1 MSSRRP
7 PGERSETRGPGIER
21 RGVRPWTPDRRRAPS
36 GARKA
41 GVIVLAALLLLAAC
55 ARSVTL
61 PEPPAN
67 SPFRS
72 MRSETI
78 PPPSVTG
85 ESAGQHAPPE
95 GVGSGGIDFG
105 AWRKANPAVY
115 GYAFEAQMRTRYAGK
130 SVQEARTDLEA
141 NGFSCGGAPALQCRI
156 EIMEA
161 DCAKDWYVVFESG
174 RTAPAAGFDVMCLG
188 AR

>member
-1 MSSRRP
+1 M
-7 PGERSETRGPGIER
+7 
-21 RGVRPWTPDRRRAPS
+21 
-36 GARKA
+36 KA
-41 GVIVLAALLLLAAC
+41 GALVLAALLLAAC

-72 MRSETI
+72 MRGQTI
-78 PPPSVTG
+78 APPSAAG
-85 ESAGQHAPPE
+85 EPVAQHAPPE
-95 GVGSGGIDFG
+95 GIGPGGIDFG
-105 AWRKANPAVY
+105 AWRQANPAVY

-161 DCAKDWYVVFESG
+161 DCAKDWYVVFEPSG
-174 RTAPAAGFDVMCLG
+174 TPPAAGFDVMCLG
-188 AR
+188 ARAR